1 MDLRLFYW
9 WPCRPFD
16 FGGNGSILWPND
28 KLSNCRR
35 AGESM
40 MTLEELRENH
50 EIIDA
55 IDWNMTPE
63 EAVRLYLEWGNNW
76 ARGDGYVIA
85 SKSDYTTYF
94 VVNCWSKPYYIYLIR
109 RNSDE
114 AVELAQ
120 FELPKQYE
128 RDVCE
133 LKGVYAPDDNIKAW
147 LQQELG
153 VKV

>member
-1 MDLRLFYW
+1 
-9 WPCRPFD
+9 
-16 FGGNGSILWPND
+16 
-28 KLSNCRR
+28 
-35 AGESM
+35 M
-40 MTLEELRENH
+40 MTLQELRDNH
-50 EIIDA
+50 DVIDA

-85 SKSDYTTYF
+85 SKTDYTTYF

-120 FELPKQYE
+120 FELPKQFE

-133 LKGVYAPDDNIKAW
+133 LKGVYALDDDIKAW
-147 LQQELG
+147 LKTELG
-153 VKV
+153 V

>member
-1 MDLRLFYW
+1 
-9 WPCRPFD
+9 
-16 FGGNGSILWPND
+16 
-28 KLSNCRR
+28 
-35 AGESM
+35 M
-40 MTLEELRENH
+40 MTLAELRSNQDV
-50 EIIDA
+50 IDV

-120 FELPKQYE
+120 FELPKHLE

-133 LKGVYAPDDNIKAW
+133 LKGVYALDDDTKAW
-147 LQQELG
+147 LKKELG
-153 VKV
+153 VQR

>member
-1 MDLRLFYW
+1 MQ
-9 WPCRPFD
+9 
-16 FGGNGSILWPND
+16 
-28 KLSNCRR
+28 
-35 AGESM
+35 AGETM
-40 MTLEELRENH
+40 MTLEELRSNH
-50 EIIDA
+50 DVIDV
-55 IDWNMTPE
+55 IDWDMTPE

-114 AVELAQ
+114 ALELAQ
-120 FELPKQYE
+120 FELPKQFE

-133 LKGVYAPDDNIKAW
+133 LKGVYALDDDTKAW
-147 LQQELG
+147 LKKELG
-153 VKV
+153 VAN

>member
-1 MDLRLFYW
+1 
-9 WPCRPFD
+9 
-16 FGGNGSILWPND
+16 
-28 KLSNCRR
+28 
-35 AGESM
+35 M
-40 MTLEELRENH
+40 MTLEELRSNH
-50 EIIDA
+50 DVIDV

-94 VVNCWSKPYYIYLIR
+94 VVNCWRKPYYIYLIR

-120 FELPKQYE
+120 FELPKQFE

-133 LKGVYAPDDNIKAW
+133 LKGVYALDDDIKAW
-147 LQQELG
+147 LKKELG
-153 VKV
+153 LAN

>member
-1 MDLRLFYW
+1 MRIDLRLTKKT
-9 WPCRPFD
+9 PFCD
-16 FGGNGSILWPND
+16 RTST
-28 KLSNCRR
+28 SNRR
-35 AGESM
+35 QAGETM

-50 EIIDA
+50 EVIDA

-76 ARGDGYVIA
+76 ARGDGYVIT

-114 AVELAQ
+114 AAELAK
-120 FELPKQYE
+120 FEMPTRFE

-133 LKGVYAPDDNIKAW
+133 LKGVYALDDDLKAW
-147 LQQELG
+147 LKQELG
-153 VKV
+153 VQA

>member
-1 MDLRLFYW
+1 
-9 WPCRPFD
+9 
-16 FGGNGSILWPND
+16 
-28 KLSNCRR
+28 
-35 AGESM
+35 M
-40 MTLEELRENH
+40 MTLEELRNNQDV
-50 EIIDA
+50 IDV

-94 VVNCWSKPYYIYLIR
+94 VVNCWSKPYYIYLIQ

-114 AVELAQ
+114 ALELAQ
-120 FELPKQYE
+120 FELPKQFE

-133 LKGVYAPDDNIKAW
+133 LKGVYALDDDTKAW
-147 LQQELG
+147 LKKELG
-153 VKV
+153 L

>member
-1 MDLRLFYW
+1 
-9 WPCRPFD
+9 
-16 FGGNGSILWPND
+16 
-28 KLSNCRR
+28 
-35 AGESM
+35 M
-40 MTLEELRENH
+40 MTLEELRNNQDV
-50 EIIDA
+50 IDV

-114 AVELAQ
+114 ALELAQ
-120 FELPKQYE
+120 FELPKQFE

-133 LKGVYAPDDNIKAW
+133 LKGVYALDDDTKAW
-147 LQQELG
+147 LKKELG
-153 VKV
+153 L

>member
-1 MDLRLFYW
+1 
-9 WPCRPFD
+9 
-16 FGGNGSILWPND
+16 
-28 KLSNCRR
+28 
-35 AGESM
+35 M
-40 MTLEELRENH
+40 MTLEELRNNQDV
-50 EIIDA
+50 IDV

-94 VVNCWSKPYYIYLIR
+94 VVNCWSKPYYIYLIQ

-114 AVELAQ
+114 ALELAQ
-120 FELPKQYE
+120 FELPKQFE

-133 LKGVYAPDDNIKAW
+133 LKGVYALDDDTKAW
-147 LQQELG
+147 LKKELG
-153 VKV
+153 V